1 MRKIFAN
8 LKSVVALAVVAAM
21 TLSVSCMYDDT
32 ALTKRVSKVEKE
44 LAALT
49 ERVNALQ
56 NNESINDLLN
66 GAAVITGYA
75 EDEAG
80 NVTLTLSNGKTVTV
94 LAEGLQYRVTDGV
107 LEISA
112 DGTTWVAVTAAP
124 DAVVKKAV
132 VNEDG
137 SVTITLADDT
147 EFTVAKAELIE
158 CEATRS
164 QVYVIAGTTKAVRF
178 TINDAVEDIN
188 VMNQPFGWSATVEEY
203 VEVEE
208 DDFGGGIAPLAVGG
222 KEYVLNITGP
232 ATKLVDE
239 GLAAKEGVVSV
250 HFNTAAGACKVMNVA
265 VNLAELTLSIDNAGN
280 ITLNNTVATEQTN
293 YFGEKFTDF
302 ADFWIGYMPKSDY
315 LAFLAGEDY
324 DPYSVVYTQRSTG
337 FGNFIDLMQYVEGEC
352 EKETYT
358 FTLDQYIQG
367 VFYGEPVAVGSEYVV
382 FVTIEHDGYYEPE
395 LSKAVTVEYKKTI
408 VEASVVEG
416 SATWNDATLNLS
428 LAGYNMYRVG
438 WMSVDEFN
446 MLNEGLG
453 AASFE
458 EFLPTWLG
466 ADMNYMRGV
475 VIGQDMIDVNYTI
488 SELAMYG
495 GASVLPGTEYYLFV
509 YPFNAQT
516 EMELYQHQVI
526 AENIVFC
533 GTFETAA
540 LKAGQFEA
548 SAEYTNVEHFED
560 SISVDV
566 EFTGDAATIVY
577 NWINEPSIDPAS
589 TIAQIFADYYTQYVD
604 VYEGKAEFNASH
616 SPYDVIPNPIY
627 LAMIVINANGE
638 YVYLEKEFTYIEP
651 EPIALTSFEYQGR
664 HLDIDD
670 NPETSGGDHV
680 YIAKA
685 VDGTELTI
693 GLYYTYADENGVI
706 TPGEYDYCANYFDA
720 MYSSWNGFV
729 IVSDTRYYN
738 SKLIVTED
746 TVKIK
751 IKGGNIYLF
760 DKNAAPVEPDQPEV
774 YEPSAS
780 AALVTDTTFGGF
792 NPYDVTFSFENG
804 DKVLARF
811 NTSGNQYLHL
821 GAWQNDSY
829 QDPHFLSFVKLNG
842 DDAYAPACNVAYEN
856 GVYTVTMS
864 VYEYTNYTT
873 TEYTYTG
880 AIEGLNAPEA
890 CDCIKEPEQPDQP
903 EQPEGGDDADWADA
917 IVLTSVAHAGY
928 GGSVGDYGTQ
938 YAHHYLLSDESGNN
952 TVKLCSCDYDFAQQV
967 ADAGTYTFVDPYVAG
982 MANDDE
988 FKFSAYELVV
998 NGVAVGL
1005 NYEGEGSLVIT
1016 KTGDYVH
1023 TFKFA
1028 VPGADGNT
1036 YKFVAENVSWNV
1048 E

>member
-32 ALTKRVSKVEKE
+32 ALTKRVNKVEKD

-488 SELAMYG
+488 SELAMSG

-616 SPYDVIPNPIY
+616 SPYDVMANPIY

-664 HLDIDD
+664 SKDIDD
-670 NPETSGGDHV
+670 DPETSGGDHV
-680 YIAKA
+680 YIATA
-685 VDGTELTI
+685 ENGEVFTI

-706 TPGEYDYCANYFDA
+706 ANGTYDYIAKKLDA
-720 MYSSWNGFV
+720 MYSYWNGFA
-729 IVSDTRYYN
+729 IVSDTTY
-738 SKLIVTED
+738 SGSSLIVED
-746 TVKIK
+746 DTITLKLK
-751 IKGGNIYLF
+751 NIGRYIF
-760 DKNAAPVEPDQPEV
+760 DKNAAPVEPEEPEV
-774 YEPSAS
+774 FEPFAT
-780 AALVTDTTFGGF
+780 AALVTDTTFNGF
-792 NPYDVTFSFENG
+792 NPYDVTFGFENG
-804 DKVLARF
+804 DQVVLRF
-811 NTSGNQYLHL
+811 NTGGAQYLHL
-821 GAWQNDSY
+821 GAWHNDSY
-829 QDPHFLSFVKLNG
+829 QDPHYISVVKYNG
-842 DDAYAPACNVAYEN
+842 EGAYLTACNVAYEN
-856 GVYTVTMS
+856 DAYTVTFS
-864 VYEYTNYTT
+864 VFEYTNYNTFN
-873 TEYTYTG
+873 YTYTG
-880 AIEGLNAPEA
+880 AIEGLIAPEA
-890 CDCIKEPEQPDQP
+890 CDCLKEP
-903 EQPEGGDDADWADA
+903 EQPEGGEGDVINVTITKLTVGYDQPGEKEMQFWYSDTNAHVIDFKGFDNCNPGQPLAAGTYSSAAYTIDADYC
-917 IVLTSVAHAGY
+917 IF
-928 GGSVGDYGTQ
+928 DYGTTNGKM
-938 YAHHYLLSDESGNN
+938 SSVECVVTDNG
-952 TVKLCSCDYDFAQQV
+952 D
-967 ADAGTYTFVDPYVAG
+967 GTYTYDA
-982 MANDDE
+982 
-988 FKFSAYELVV
+988 KFSYNGQNYAFVYTGAYP
-998 NGVAVGL
+998 A
-1005 NYEGEGSLVIT
+1005 
-1016 KTGDYVH
+1016 
-1023 TFKFA
+1023 
-1028 VPGADGNT
+1028 
-1036 YKFVAENVSWNV
+1036 
-1048 E
+1048 

>member
-32 ALTKRVSKVEKE
+32 ALTKRVNKVEKE

-112 DGTTWVAVTAAP
+112 DGQTWVAVTAAP

-164 QVYVIAGTTKAVRF
+164 QVYVIAGTTKSVRF

-188 VMNQPFGWSATVEEY
+188 VMNQPFGWSASVEEY
-203 VEVEE
+203 VPE
-208 DDFGGGIAPLAVGG
+208 DDFGGGVMPLAAGG

-265 VNLAELTLSIDNAGN
+265 VNLAEITLSIDSAGN
-280 ITLNNTVATEQTN
+280 ITLENSVATEQTN
-293 YFGEKFTDF
+293 HWGEKFTDF

-324 DPYSVVYTQRSTG
+324 DPYSVVYTMRNAGLGT
-337 FGNFIDLMQYVEGEC
+337 IVDIMQYVEGEC

-367 VFYGEPVAVGSEYVV
+367 IFNGEPVAVGSEYVV

-577 NWINEPSIDPAS
+577 NWINEPSIDPVS

-760 DKNAAPVEPDQPEV
+760 DKNAAPVEPDQPAEPEV
-774 YEPSAS
+774 VAFTSATV
-780 AALVTDTTFGGF
+780 APADDNL
-792 NPYDVTFSFENG
+792 NYHYVTFTDGTYN
-804 DKVLARF
+804 AII
-811 NTSGNQYLHL
+811 
-821 GAWQNDSY
+821 
-829 QDPHFLSFVKLNG
+829 KLCTRG
-842 DDAYAPACNVAYEN
+842 
-856 GVYTVTMS
+856 
-864 VYEYTNYTT
+864 T
-873 TEYTYTG
+873 TEYVAGLYDQNGSFSDATSLYIGGYSTDCTWNGAECWPVTMEVIDNGDGTATFNLVYNEYPSAVQHKGTYTG
-880 AIEGLNAPEA
+880 VLEGLTLVEP
-890 CDCIKEPEQPDQP
+890 KQPEQPDQP
-903 EQPEGGDDADWADA
+903 EGD
-917 IVLTSVAHAGY
+917 VTELTIESHGFGY
-928 GGSVGDYGTQ
+928 S
-938 YAHHYLLSDESGNN
+938 
-952 TVKLCSCDYDFAQQV
+952 
-967 ADAGTYTFVDPYVAG
+967 
-982 MANDDE
+982 
-988 FKFSAYELVV
+988 
-998 NGVAVGL
+998 
-1005 NYEGEGSLVIT
+1005 GSLELEVIFTDVDKHQHLIDFRMTGLTAGEYDGEDNGIILSYSKWMYGSSDYNGGVEMSQAHGVIT
-1016 KTGDYVH
+1016 QNENG
-1023 TFKFA
+1023 TFTFDVNFTANGKKFH
-1028 VPGADGNT
+1028 
-1036 YKFVAENVSWNV
+1036 FVYTTPV